1 MPQDKPVVRIFTM
14 PQEFPCGEK
23 STCCG
28 AIGQTEEQIA
38 ALESSI
44 AQLGT
49 AVEVLNVKKMEVL
62 QKHPNVFK
70 LLRTFGMGVVPILA
84 VGDHIVGM
92 GFATFDQAV
101 KAVEERLAGA

>member
-28 AIGQTEEQIA
+28 PIGQSEEQIA

-62 QKHPNVFK
+62 QKHPNVFQ

-84 VGDHIVGM
+84 VGDQVVGM

-101 KAVEERLAGA
+101 KAVQERLVGA

>member
-1 MPQDKPVVRIFTM
+1 VSQDKPVVRIFTI

-23 STCCG
+23 ATCCG
-28 AIGQTEEQIA
+28 SIGQSEEQIA

-62 QKHPNVFK
+62 QKHPIVFK
-70 LLRTFGMGVVPILA
+70 LLRTFGKGVVPILT
-84 VGDHIVGM
+84 VGDQIVGM
-92 GFATFDQAV
+92 GFPTLEQAV
-101 KAVEERLAGA
+101 KAVEERLVGA

>member
-38 ALESSI
+38 ALESSL

-49 AVEVLNVKKMEVL
+49 AVEVLNVKRMEVL
-62 QKHPNVFK
+62 KKHPNVFK
-70 LLRTFGMGVVPILA
+70 LLRTFGMRVVPILA
-84 VGDHIVGM
+84 VGDQIVGM
-92 GFATFDQAV
+92 EFATLDQAV
-101 KAVEERLAGA
+101 KAVQERLVGA

>member
-28 AIGQTEEQIA
+28 SIGQTEEQIA
-38 ALESSI
+38 ALESSL

-49 AVEVLNVKKMEVL
+49 AVEVLNVKRMEVL
-62 QKHPNVFK
+62 KKHPNVFK
-70 LLRTFGMGVVPILA
+70 LLRTFGMRVVPILA
-84 VGDHIVGM
+84 VGDQIVGM
-92 GFATFDQAV
+92 EFATLDQAV
-101 KAVEERLAGA
+101 KAVQERLVGA